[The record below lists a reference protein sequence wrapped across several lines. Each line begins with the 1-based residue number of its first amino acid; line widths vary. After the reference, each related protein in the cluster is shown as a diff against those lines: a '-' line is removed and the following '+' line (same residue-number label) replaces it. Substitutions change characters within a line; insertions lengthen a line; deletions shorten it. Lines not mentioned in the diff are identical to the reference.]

1 MSSDMKM
8 PIAAKTLLT
17 AVLCGGAIFLVTNVY
32 FAGTAMPF
40 AFFTLTLA
48 SIILV
53 LFRVGQSW
61 LDLLYMGAG
70 AVLLAVISVWH
81 FHYQPNWESC
91 VSFLGLAS
99 LVVLGVRAV
108 WSEGEEQKLL
118 ALAFAP
124 SFLFAAFMVFAGMVL
139 ERTQLWHPKV
149 LDLYLFSFDASLQ
162 VQLAFVLGQAFGMWP
177 WFRAIAV
184 ALYIALPIP
193 LAMVYAG
200 QLMRGRK
207 NAYPAMVAF
216 LVTGPIGILFYNLF
230 PALGPG
236 HIFMQDFPWHPM
248 TTLQASHLF
257 REPIAVKGVQ
267 NAIPSLHIAWVLL
280 AWWYSRGL
288 SVWERGIAL
297 TFVTFTIFA
306 TLGTGEHYFIDLVV
320 AYPFSV
326 MMQSL
331 CAIPLRWSARE
342 RLTGM
347 VYGLLVTLAWLLALG
362 RAPNAF
368 WISPIIPWACCAL
381 TVASAIFLHR
391 KVEAATDLAS
401 QQQNESANELAV
413 ALS

>member
-1 MSSDMKM
+1 
-8 PIAAKTLLT
+8 
-17 AVLCGGAIFLVTNVY
+17 
-32 FAGTAMPF
+32 MPF

-48 SIILV
+48 SVILV
-53 LFRVGQSW
+53 LFRVGRSW
-61 LDLLYMGAG
+61 RDLLFMAVT
-70 AVLLAVISVWH
+70 AVLLGVISVWH

-99 LVVLGVRAV
+99 LVVLGLRAV
-108 WSEGEEQKLL
+108 WSEMEKQILM

-149 LDLYLFSFDASLQ
+149 LDLYLFSFDASLH
-162 VQLAFVLGQAFGMWP
+162 VQLAFVVGQAFGIWP
-177 WFRAIAV
+177 GFRAVAV

-200 QLMRGRK
+200 QLMRDRK
-207 NAYPAMVAF
+207 KAYPAMAAF
-216 LVTGPIGILFYNLF
+216 LVTGPVGILFYNLF
-230 PALGPG
+230 PALGPV

-248 TTLQASHLF
+248 ATAQASHLF
-257 REPIAVKGVQ
+257 REAIAVKGVQ
-267 NAIPSLHIAWVLL
+267 NAIPSLHMAWVLL

-288 SVWERGIAL
+288 SAGERGIAL
-297 TFVTFTIFA
+297 AFVTFTVFA

-326 MMQSL
+326 MIQSL
-331 CAIPLRWSARE
+331 CAFPLRWAARE
-342 RLTGM
+342 RVAGLL
-347 VYGLLVTLAWLLALG
+347 YGLLVTLVWLAALG
-362 RAPNAF
+362 YAPNVF
-368 WISPIIPWACCAL
+368 WLSPVIPWSGWVL

-391 KVEAATDLAS
+391 KLEAATEVAS
-401 QQQNESANELAV
+401 QRQTESATAMAV